1 MSLKFQHFDPNCFCT
16 RSSSKSTPRT
26 KISSKHAK
34 NFYPQK
40 KIRPG
45 PDGKTAESKNLDMKS
60 GRNAAQGGIR
70 KNGVSEPR
78 IGLFTKRPYGRLE
91 TKSKR
96 TRETGF
102 RNLREDVQTNCSTKC
117 VKYGGCV
124 PAILEALR
132 RCDDLDKAL
141 KPWERTLTNKE
152 RSIILKEQLGW
163 ERAYEIFNW
172 FRKKGCYE
180 INAIHYN
187 IMLRILGRAQRW
199 TELKNL
205 WDDMRGRRV
214 EPVNSTYGTLI
225 DVHCKAR
232 RQEEAMEWV
241 DLMYQ
246 NRMEPDEV
254 TMGIVVQMYKKAG
267 DFKKAEEFFKQWET
281 VNARRAHESISSPL
295 CLSSYTHNNLIDT
308 YGKAGKVKEASEAFE
323 RMLDEGISPTTV
335 NFNTMIHLYGNNNQ
349 MEEVGSLMQK
359 MEDLDCCPDT
369 RTYNILIFLHAKHN
383 DIETASFYFEA
394 MKSASLEP
402 DIVSY
407 RTLLYA
413 FSIRQMVSEADMLVL
428 EMDEKGMEI
437 DEYTQSALT
446 RMYLVAG
453 MLERSW
459 SWFHSIQK
467 HNISPDKCSYSSII
481 QILASANLP
490 VRAKHYL
497 TEMQGAGLVDDC
509 IPHSAVISSFIK
521 TGQFEKAVSL
531 YIEMIRFDIQ
541 PDPVVYG
548 VLINAF
554 AEIGSVKGVNFYLN
568 EMRKN
573 GLEKNSVIY
582 NSLIKIY
589 SKVGFLKDAEEIY
602 TAFLSLEDGPD
613 TYSSNCMINLY
624 SLRSMIGRA
633 EEIFDGLRR
642 KGDANEFSY
651 AMMLCMY
658 RRNGM
663 FDEAVQMAKEMR
675 EKELLN
681 DVLSYNNVIGLYA
694 LVGRF
699 RDAMITFKDM
709 LVSSSSVRPDGFTFK
724 SLGVILVKCGVSKED
739 VKRLSEKG
747 DDQNGVSLWISM
759 LSSVIGFCDDDDDD
773 DKDDDY
779 HAVIGER

>member
-1 MSLKFQHFDPNCFCT
+1 
-16 RSSSKSTPRT
+16 
-26 KISSKHAK
+26 
-34 NFYPQK
+34 
-40 KIRPG
+40 
-45 PDGKTAESKNLDMKS
+45 MKS
-60 GRNAAQGGIR
+60 ERNAAQGDIR

-78 IGLFTKRPYGRLE
+78 TGLFTKRPY
-91 TKSKR
+91 
-96 TRETGF
+96 
-102 RNLREDVQTNCSTKC
+102 
-117 VKYGGCV
+117 
-124 PAILEALR
+124 EALR
-132 RCDDLDKAL
+132 TCDDFDKAL

-180 INAIHYN
+180 INVIHCN

-225 DVHCKAR
+225 DVHCKACR
-232 RQEEAMEWV
+232 LDEAMEWV

-254 TMGIVVQMYKKAG
+254 TMGIVIQMYKKAG
-267 DFKKAEEFFKQWET
+267 DFKKAEEFFKKWET
-281 VNARRAHESISSPL
+281 VNGRRPHESISSPL
-295 CLSSYTHNNLIDT
+295 CLSSYTYNNLIDT

-323 RMLDEGISPTTV
+323 RMLDEGLSPTTV
-335 NFNTMIHLYGNNNQ
+335 TFNTMIHLYGNNNR
-349 MEEVGSLMQK
+349 MEEVWSLMQK
-359 MEDLDCCPDT
+359 MEDLGCYPDT

-383 DIETASFYFEA
+383 DIETASFYFEV

-459 SWFHSIQK
+459 SWFHRFHLSGRMTPECYSANIDAFGEHGHVWEAEKVFYCCREKKIIHFPGSKRALTVLEFNVMIKAYGISKKYNEACLLFDSIQK
-467 HNISPDKCSYSSII
+467 HNISPDKCSYGSII

-490 VRAKHYL
+490 VRAKRYL

-509 IPHSAVISSFIK
+509 IPHTAIISSFIK
-521 TGQFEKAVSL
+521 TGQLEKAVSL
-531 YIEMIRFDIQ
+531 YTEMIGFDIQ

-554 AEIGSVKGVNFYLN
+554 AEIGSVRGVNFYLN

-573 GLEKNSVIY
+573 GLEANSAIY

-602 TAFLSLEDGPD
+602 RAFLSFEDGPD

-624 SLRSMIGRA
+624 SSRSMIGRA
-633 EEIFDGLRR
+633 EEVFDGLRR
-642 KGDANEFSY
+642 KGCANEFSY

-694 LVGRF
+694 AVGRF

-739 VKRLSEKG
+739 VKRLREKG

-779 HAVIGER
+779 HAVFGER

>member
-1 MSLKFQHFDPNCFCT
+1 
-16 RSSSKSTPRT
+16 
-26 KISSKHAK
+26 
-34 NFYPQK
+34 
-40 KIRPG
+40 
-45 PDGKTAESKNLDMKS
+45 
-60 GRNAAQGGIR
+60 
-70 KNGVSEPR
+70 
-78 IGLFTKRPYGRLE
+78 
-91 TKSKR
+91 
-96 TRETGF
+96 
-102 RNLREDVQTNCSTKC
+102 
-117 VKYGGCV
+117 
-124 PAILEALR
+124 
-132 RCDDLDKAL
+132 
-141 KPWERTLTNKE
+141 
-152 RSIILKEQLGW
+152 
-163 ERAYEIFNW
+163 
-172 FRKKGCYE
+172 
-180 INAIHYN
+180 
-187 IMLRILGRAQRW
+187 MLRVLGRAQRW

-225 DVHCKAR
+225 DVHYKAR

-335 NFNTMIHLYGNNNQ
+335 NFNTMIHLYGNNNR

-459 SWFHSIQK
+459 SWFHRFHLSGRMTPECYSANIDAFGEHGHVWEAEKVFDCCREHFPGSKRALTVLEFNVMIKAYGISKKYNEACLLFDSIQK

-490 VRAKHYL
+490 FH
-497 TEMQGAGLVDDC
+497 
-509 IPHSAVISSFIK
+509 
-521 TGQFEKAVSL
+521 
-531 YIEMIRFDIQ
+531 
-541 PDPVVYG
+541 
-548 VLINAF
+548 
-554 AEIGSVKGVNFYLN
+554 
-568 EMRKN
+568 KN
-573 GLEKNSVIY
+573 
-582 NSLIKIY
+582 
-589 SKVGFLKDAEEIY
+589 
-602 TAFLSLEDGPD
+602 
-613 TYSSNCMINLY
+613 
-624 SLRSMIGRA
+624 
-633 EEIFDGLRR
+633 
-642 KGDANEFSY
+642 
-651 AMMLCMY
+651 

-699 RDAMITFKDM
+699 RDAMIMFKDM